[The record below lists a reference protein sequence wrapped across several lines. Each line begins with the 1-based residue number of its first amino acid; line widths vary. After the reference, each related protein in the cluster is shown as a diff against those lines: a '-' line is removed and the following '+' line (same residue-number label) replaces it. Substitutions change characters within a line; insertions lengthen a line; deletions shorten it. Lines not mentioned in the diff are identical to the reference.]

1 MADLEELDIEDITN
15 KSTFPS
21 DEDEPDVNSE
31 LDDSDDEDNDD
42 DEDDDIKNTFKQDD
56 NDDDIK
62 NTFKQDDEDEDDEDN
77 LSLQSQEEENIVI
90 ESSNKPKIMLTSEDD
105 DEDDDDDDDE
115 EDDDD
120 ENYLQKFDKEVRNNY
135 ILDYHPEAKA
145 HNYDEVKK
153 LTVVT
158 RDAIGNII
166 DPLHSTIPILTKYEK
181 TRILGQRAKQINN
194 GAKPFVSVPPST
206 IDGYLVAL
214 EELKQKK
221 IPFIIRRPL
230 PNKGFEYWSISD
242 LEILD

>member
-15 KSTFPS
+15 KPTFPS
-21 DEDEPDVNSE
+21 DNSDNEDEPDVNSE
-31 LDDSDDEDNDD
+31 LDVSDDEDNDD
-42 DEDDDIKNTFKQDD
+42 DDDDDIKNTFKQDD
-56 NDDDIK
+56 DDDDDD
-62 NTFKQDDEDEDDEDN
+62 DDEDEDN
-77 LSLQSQEEENIVI
+77 LSVQSGEQEDIIV
-90 ESSNKPKIMLTSEDD
+90 ESSNKPKIMSTSEDD
-105 DEDDDDDDDE
+105 EEDDDDEDNDEDD
-115 EDDDD
+115 DDDD

>member
-15 KSTFPS
+15 KPTFPS
-21 DEDEPDVNSE
+21 DNSDNEDEPDVNSE
-31 LDDSDDEDNDD
+31 VDVSDDEDNDD
-42 DEDDDIKNTFKQDD
+42 DDDDDIKNTFKQDD
-56 NDDDIK
+56 DDD
-62 NTFKQDDEDEDDEDN
+62 DDDDDDEDN
-77 LSLQSQEEENIVI
+77 LSVQSGEQEDIIV
-90 ESSNKPKIMLTSEDD
+90 ESSNKPKIMSTSEDD
-105 DEDDDDDDDE
+105 EEDDDDEDNDEDD
-115 EDDDD
+115 DDDD